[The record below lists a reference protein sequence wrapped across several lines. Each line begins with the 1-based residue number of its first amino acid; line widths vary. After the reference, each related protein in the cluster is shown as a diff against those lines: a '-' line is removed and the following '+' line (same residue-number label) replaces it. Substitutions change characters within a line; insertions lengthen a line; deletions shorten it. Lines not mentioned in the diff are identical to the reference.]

1 LFDLGHLSTPEPFQ
15 KLVNQGLI
23 LGEDGQK
30 MSKSV
35 GNVVNPDDV
44 IREYGADSLRLYEMF
59 MGPLEQVKPWQMK
72 GVEGVHRFLA
82 RVWRVAMEE
91 NQAGEWQI
99 SSRISKAPCGDAKL
113 RKVVHETIKKVTEDI
128 ERMAFNTAISQMMI
142 CTNAFTQAE
151 QVPLEEFLIF
161 LRLLNPFAPHLAEE
175 LHAKLTAEHTML
187 YHQPWP
193 ESDAEALIENE
204 IELVVQVNG
213 KLRDRI
219 RVVPDATEEVALQT
233 ALASPKIQEYT
244 NDKTMRKV
252 IYVQGRLLNLVV
264 G

>member
-1 LFDLGHLSTPEPFQ
+1 
-15 KLVNQGLI
+15 
-23 LGEDGQK
+23 
-30 MSKSV
+30 
-35 GNVVNPDDV
+35 
-44 IREYGADSLRLYEMF
+44 
-59 MGPLEQVKPWQMK
+59 
-72 GVEGVHRFLA
+72 
-82 RVWRVAMEE
+82 
-91 NQAGEWQI
+91 
-99 SSRISKAPCGDAKL
+99 
-113 RKVVHETIKKVTEDI
+113 
-128 ERMAFNTAISQMMI
+128 
-142 CTNAFTQAE
+142 
-151 QVPLEEFLIF
+151 
-161 LRLLNPFAPHLAEE
+161 LAEE

-193 ESDAEALIENE
+193 EFDAEALIENE

-219 RVVPDATEEVALQT
+219 RLAPDATEEVALQT